1 MSAMLGDFLLCDDVR
16 VPNTENPQ
24 TQSVLQLLIPTHKI
38 LKPHSSTIAFRTRTT
53 IYLSIPVPKILI
65 WGVS

>member
-1 MSAMLGDFLLCDDVR
+1 MSTMLGDFLLCDDIR
-16 VPNTENPQ
+16 VPNTANPQ
-24 TQSVLQLLIPTHKI
+24 SQLVLQPLIPTHKI
-38 LKPHSSTIAFRTRTT
+38 SKPHSSTIAFRTRNT